1 MRRQRITARMPG
13 RIEMMDLASFRR
25 DPGMYPPK
33 LASIQCPSLKIGLS
47 VHGFRRLA
55 QIRFRWNFNFIG
67 QFCILLVFVRLRA
80 LAQRGPER

>member
-1 MRRQRITARMPG
+1 MRRQRITARMPDC
-13 RIEMMDLASFRR
+13 IEMMDLASFRR

-33 LASIQCPSLKIGLS
+33 LASLKIGLS